1 MNAVVL
7 RKIFG
12 LYFAFLIFLGRL
24 RAQRDAILTAAGRVQ
39 GPDASLSEER
49 QCSVACGRVPVRSR
63 GPLPKFSCKLKA
75 DPGIVLTRHGPTDF
89 VFERQFSR
97 RAVAKKL

>member
-63 GPLPKFSCKLKA
+63 VHYQGSHANSKL
-75 DPGIVLTRHGPTDF
+75 ISVLFLFQSHPD
-89 VFERQFSR
+89 
-97 RAVAKKL
+97 